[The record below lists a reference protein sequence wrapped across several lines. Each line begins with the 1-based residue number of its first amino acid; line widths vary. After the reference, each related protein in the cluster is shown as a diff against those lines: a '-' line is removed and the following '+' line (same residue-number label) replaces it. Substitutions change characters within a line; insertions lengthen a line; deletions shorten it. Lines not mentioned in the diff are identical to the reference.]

1 MLVCSPVASELYNIT
16 VTCTIHPE
24 STADQCLVRAVD
36 DGGVIRIGNVY
47 ILRVTTLM
55 LCIGYYTM

>member
-24 STADQCLVRAVD
+24 STADHCVVMALD
-36 DGGVIRIGNVY
+36 DGRVTRTGNVY
-47 ILRVTTLM
+47 ILQVTTLM